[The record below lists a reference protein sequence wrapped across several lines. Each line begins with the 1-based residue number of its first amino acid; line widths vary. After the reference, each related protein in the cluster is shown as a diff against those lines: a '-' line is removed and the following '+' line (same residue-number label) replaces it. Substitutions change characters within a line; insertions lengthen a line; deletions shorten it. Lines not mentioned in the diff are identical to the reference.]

1 MSRAGTV
8 SGSIILQV
16 DYLVS
21 SIYRSLEPDGIAMPV
36 RQLSKPL
43 QLLLQF
49 ESFQDT
55 IRYYLYK
62 YRENQVLALAY
73 SAGCIVALVVI
84 YRFLARSKKR

>member
-1 MSRAGTV
+1 ML
-8 SGSIILQV
+8 I
-16 DYLVS
+16 
-21 SIYRSLEPDGIAMPV
+21 
-36 RQLSKPL
+36 RQLHKPL

-84 YRFLARSKKR
+84 YRFLARTKKR